1 MSSLDVAEER
11 ISKLGN
17 KLTETFQTKMQ
28 RKKNRISEKRKNRN
42 FQELWDNFKGY
53 KIHITKIPEEERT
66 EQKKYL
72 K

>member
-1 MSSLDVAEER
+1 
-11 ISKLGN
+11 
-17 KLTETFQTKMQ
+17 MQ